1 MKILEYVKGQTF
13 IPVDEWIPEEQDL
26 IFRHLKDEFIAPIS
40 AFLNVP
46 QNMQLDC
53 FGLKAKKAYRSED
66 AREHFCHYLN
76 YFEKFYDQDKELVSI
91 YAHIKCMID
100 GEKERYTIDL
110 LKQDLERYM
119 LSDSMRWKVTKMNDD
134 NYIPLQKEYKY
145 KNKPGLEY
153 NDEHCKYMFYLSV
166 LQIMIIPVISHYAQV
181 NHITKIDDF
190 LLQMYDVILYMKD
203 ASIDI
208 YNKFYETVRT
218 TTDHNVATNPI
229 WKQQSIRGINPTTFA
244 IGATNNIV
252 LNLLHKYVY
261 SGGVVAMNLSSIR
274 RNINYQVITNEYEY
288 TYIKLDATKRDE
300 DSNSEFDKFESYT
313 AKQDESLYIQLDHIA
328 RSTMRMINNKYGPFS
343 QEEIDYYKNHLWS
356 DTSEGINLF
365 QRNLVF
371 NLFYKYFGDP
381 QSIKGINRDDYIVL
395 VLAAKKILTSNGMV
409 VLPYVISSKVEKL
422 ISRKTINKKEQ
433 EKIETG
439 ELYNLIM
446 EKYSF
451 NPKIKDY
458 ILSLIATIHSS
469 VFTII
474 DYNQP
479 ELNGKELPIYMDFL
493 REEVRQ
499 YVMLI

>member
-1 MKILEYVKGQTF
+1 M
-13 IPVDEWIPEEQDL
+13 
-26 IFRHLKDEFIAPIS
+26 
-40 AFLNVP
+40 
-46 QNMQLDC
+46 
-53 FGLKAKKAYRSED
+53 
-66 AREHFCHYLN
+66 
-76 YFEKFYDQDKELVSI
+76 
-91 YAHIKCMID
+91 
-100 GEKERYTIDL
+100 
-110 LKQDLERYM
+110 
-119 LSDSMRWKVTKMNDD
+119 
-134 NYIPLQKEYKY
+134 
-145 KNKPGLEY
+145 
-153 NDEHCKYMFYLSV
+153 
-166 LQIMIIPVISHYAQV
+166 
-181 NHITKIDDF
+181 
-190 LLQMYDVILYMKD
+190 
-203 ASIDI
+203 
-208 YNKFYETVRT
+208 
-218 TTDHNVATNPI
+218 
-229 WKQQSIRGINPTTFA
+229 
-244 IGATNNIV
+244 
-252 LNLLHKYVY
+252 
-261 SGGVVAMNLSSIR
+261 
-274 RNINYQVITNEYEY
+274 
-288 TYIKLDATKRDE
+288 
-300 DSNSEFDKFESYT
+300 
-313 AKQDESLYIQLDHIA
+313 
-328 RSTMRMINNKYGPFS
+328 
-343 QEEIDYYKNHLWS
+343 
-356 DTSEGINLF
+356 F

-381 QSIKGINRDDYIVL
+381 QSIKGINRDDYVVL